1 MGSPTDSQFATWT
14 TPQCP
19 FTIDYSV
26 RVVDDI
32 RLAVVDAFY
41 SLPRGGAEIGGIL
54 LGSRDKKRVVIADY
68 APLECEHAYGPSF
81 TLSDNDH
88 ARVQELLAIAHR
100 SGGGMV
106 PVGWYH
112 SHTRSE
118 VFFSDADIAIHKKF
132 FPEAW
137 QIALVLKP
145 HTFEPARAGFFFR
158 EAGGAIH
165 GTASYREFTLAPQ
178 MPADA
183 LSLSVAAP
191 GDTVIQPSRAREGI
205 IPIPAVEQSRDREGA
220 GPVPQAPEPAPVIDV
235 APPAFL
241 DVEPPPRRRWG
252 WALALLAVAGI
263 AGGAYQTRSAWLP
276 KPPQPAPQAPTL
288 GLTTSDQ
295 EGQLHIVWDRNSAAV
310 RAAANGTLSISEGA
324 QPLSVPLDQPHLQTG
339 TFTYGRQGGR
349 VDVSLTVQ
357 SADGSSTHE
366 ATTFLGT
373 PPAKPAPVD
382 DTATRK
388 ERDDLSKQAAAL
400 KSDLKKQ
407 AERTTNLEKRME
419 QMRLEMIRQ
428 QRVRMQNMNQDAPKA
443 PPKP

>member
-88 ARVQELLAIAHR
+88 AKLQELLAIAHR

-132 FPEAW
+132 FPEPW

-165 GTASYREFTLAPQ
+165 GTASYREFALG
-178 MPADA
+178 PADA
-183 LSLSVAAP
+183 RSLTVAAP
-191 GDTVIQPSRAREGI
+191 SNTV
-205 IPIPAVEQSRDREGA
+205 VEQSRDLKGA
-220 GPVPQAPEPAPVIDV
+220 GPVALAPEPSPPIDV

-241 DVEPPPRRRWG
+241 NAEPPPRRGWV
-252 WALALLAVAGI
+252 WALAFLTIAGI
-263 AGGAYQTRSAWLP
+263 AAGGYQTRSAWLP
-276 KPPQPAPQAPTL
+276 KPPQPAPQVPTL

-295 EGQLHIVWDRNSAAV
+295 EGQLHIAWDRNSAAV
-310 RAAANGTLSISEGA
+310 RGAANGTLSISEGT
-324 QPLSVPLDQPHLQTG
+324 QPLAVPLDQPHLQTG

-357 SADGSSTHE
+357 SADGRSTRE

-373 PPAKPAPVD
+373 PPAKPAPAD

-428 QRVRMQNMNQDAPKA
+428 QRVRMQNMNQETPKA